1 MSGTCTSINNELPST
16 SLLGNEQETNVFNCS
31 LNKPGGTSS
40 HAIADETHVVTDA
53 GCARKLDQ
61 RSDRLV
67 PTGFPCQ
74 QPQKQDEAHAADT
87 HPGKKELSYSAVTR
101 GYELSRHP
109 VVEQTRNV
117 WNTVSDP
124 GAGSSEVNE

>member
-1 MSGTCTSINNELPST
+1 MSFACTRINNEPLST
-16 SLLGNEQETNVFNCS
+16 SFLGNEQETNVFNCS

-40 HAIADETHVVTDA
+40 HVIADETRVVTDA
-53 GCARKLDQ
+53 GCAGKLDQ

-67 PTGFPCQ
+67 PTGIPCQ
-74 QPQKQDEAHAADT
+74 QPQKQDEAYAADT
-87 HPGKKELSYSAVTR
+87 HPGKELSYSAVTR